1 MGATQSGDG
10 GYATAGWAGGA
21 QPILVVDRYAKSY
34 GGRRAVDGVSLSVGA
49 GNVFGFVGHN
59 GAGKTTLIRSIVG
72 ALAFNEGDIRIC
84 GRSVRSDPVACK
96 RVVAYV
102 PDNPDV

>member
-1 MGATQSGDG
+1 MRAMQNGDG

-49 GNVFGFVGHN
+49 GSVFGFVGPNNNFFFSHIYSFRFSD
-59 GAGKTTLIRSIVG
+59 TDSFRSYI
-72 ALAFNEGDIRIC
+72 
-84 GRSVRSDPVACK
+84 
-96 RVVAYV
+96 
-102 PDNPDV
+102 